1 MNKKSIKIF
10 NLIMHNTPDKNDSEM
25 NINMQAKT

>member
-10 NLIMHNTPDKNDSEM
+10 NLIMHNTPDKNESEM
-25 NINMQAKT
+25 NNMQAKT